1 MNFAQIKELT
11 DRIFDGYEIT
21 EHEAQALAK
30 TNNIEAL
37 YYSANQIRAK
47 FKGRRF
53 DLCSVIRVESTKCCH
68 NCQWCAF
75 SQKSTTPITEYN
87 IIDEEKALKY
97 VAKYTNKHVKK
108 ISLASSSN
116 NITDNKISQIINLSN
131 KIVEQTGLKIC
142 ASLGHMTREQM
153 IRLKNE
159 SPITTFQCNLQT
171 SPELYSK
178 LCTTCSY
185 EQKIKTIK
193 TAQEIGFDICCGP
206 IIGMGETMDDRIAI
220 ALKIRN
226 LGIKSIPIHILTPQY
241 GIEMPLTKPLD
252 SEEILTTIALFRFIN
267 PKADIRLG
275 GGRSL
280 IKIIEKEAL
289 SAGINGCKVGNELEP
304 DTDTYLDEELGRF
317 ENEGFLI

>member
-1 MNFAQIKELT
+1 MNFAQIKELK
-11 DRIFDGYEIT
+11 DKIFDGYEIT
-21 EHEAQALAK
+21 EREAKALAQ

-53 DLCSVIRVESTKCCH
+53 DLCSVIRVESTKCRH

-87 IIDEEKALKY
+87 IIDEDKALKY
-97 VAKYTNKHVKK
+97 AEKYTNKHVKK
-108 ISLASSSN
+108 IALASSSN
-116 NITDNKISQIINLSN
+116 DITDNKLTQIIDLSN
-131 KIVEQTGLKIC
+131 KIFKQSNINLC
-142 ASLGHMTREQM
+142 ASLGHLTKEQI
-153 IRLKNE
+153 IRLKQE
-159 SPITTFQCNLQT
+159 SHITTFQCNLQT

-185 EQKIKTIK
+185 DKKIGTIK
-193 TAQEIGFDICCGP
+193 FAREIGFDICCGL
-206 IIGMGETMDDRIAI
+206 IVGMGESMDDRISIAI
-220 ALKIRN
+220 KIRD
-226 LGIKSIPIHILTPQY
+226 LGIKTIPIHILTPQY
-241 GIEMPLTKPLD
+241 GIEMPLQKPLD

-280 IKIIEKEAL
+280 IKIIEGEAL
-289 SAGINGCKVGNELEP
+289 SAGINGCKVGNELQPE
-304 DTDTYLDEELGRF
+304 TDLSLDEELERF
-317 ENEGFLI
+317 ENEGFKI